1 MVHFMSAIWN
11 FCLNWAG
18 TICIEK
24 LNTFSLTV
32 KIIYQ
37 GCICLNRSA
46 LRHVYRK
53 HPYPS
58 DHWSL
63 LYISPDYTKKESII
77 IFKMYLKQHHA
88 HKITSDFTLCQ
99 FTDFCCPQSSRNL
112 LLTNNLM
119 NNLQDIFHFL
129 KDSQPITLI
138 IKSSWNFIII
148 LHKIYFSLT

>member
-1 MVHFMSAIWN
+1 MKFH
-11 FCLNWAG
+11 LNWI
-18 TICIEK
+18 ICIEK

-32 KIIYQ
+32 KIIHVYQ
-37 GCICLNRSA
+37 GCIGLNRSA

-77 IFKMYLKQHHA
+77 IFKMHLKQHHA
-88 HKITSDFTLCQ
+88 HKITQISLCV
-99 FTDFCCPQSSRNL
+99 FCCPQSSINL
-112 LLTNNLM
+112 LPTNSSM

-129 KDSQPITLI
+129 KDPQPATHI
-138 IKSSWNFIII
+138 IKTS
-148 LHKIYFSLT
+148 